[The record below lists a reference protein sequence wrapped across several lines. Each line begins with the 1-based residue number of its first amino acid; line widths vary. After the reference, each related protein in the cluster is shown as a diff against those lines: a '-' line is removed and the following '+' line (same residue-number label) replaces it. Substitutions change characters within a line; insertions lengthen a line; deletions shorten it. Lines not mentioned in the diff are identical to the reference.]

1 MASSAEIFVSA
12 GLDDVVFCRARA
24 EPGAV
29 MLRRR
34 APRGGWQ
41 DVTAGQFRAEVA
53 ALATGIIGAGIACL
67 VTADPDTLEFWK
79 R

>member
-1 MASSAEIFVSA
+1 MGECGVTAPVQIPASA
-12 GLDDVVFCRARA
+12 GLADVVFRRGQV

-34 APRGGWQ
+34 MPRGGWQ

-53 ALATGIIGAGIACL
+53 ALARGMIGAGIGPATGL
-67 VTADPDTLEFWK
+67 G
-79 R
+79 